1 MVQQDLSIA
10 QPILDKGCVGHNYYR
25 FYVAVAE
32 YYLMRNNPV
41 QARVYAGKLRDYTAD
56 QPCPWSTHFI
66 QLIEQHADWLEVP
79 HDLLR
84 QDAWRRCFAIGI
96 QLGLAGVTP
105 HLLQAYQQ
113 QTLSQ

>member
-1 MVQQDLSIA
+1 MVQQDLQIA

-32 YYLMRNNPV
+32 YYLMRNKPV
-41 QARVYAGKLRDYTAD
+41 EARNYAGKLRDYTAD
-56 QPCPWSTHFI
+56 QPCPWSMHFI
-66 QLIEQHADWLEVP
+66 ELIELHANWLEAP
-79 HDLLR
+79 TDLF
-84 QDAWRRCFAIGI
+84 QQNAWHRCFAKGM

-105 HLLQAYQQ
+105 HLLQVYQQ